1 LFQKFVD
8 KKDIRF
14 FKRKI
19 MYYLFFRSVR
29 KFLLKDI
36 LINIYNF
43 KIYASFKKNKTSHY
57 LLKKCDFDDYH
68 ELNIINKISRKKKVF
83 FLDAGC
89 NYGFYSFYTAA
100 ISNKNKILSI
110 EASKITAK
118 EFIKNLEINN
128 FKNIDF
134 YNKAISK
141 ENNNTITFNDSENDW
156 ESSLTHDDFEIK
168 LKSKI
173 KTTSID
179 YLLKSY
185 NLKEY
190 SVIIKLDIEGNEINA
205 LKGGLNV
212 IKNFFPLII
221 FEISKY
227 VFNVKSNIE
236 YFKEFLINF
245 NYSIYNTRKEKID
258 FDKIIS
264 DLNNLGEKYN
274 TMGNFYLVK
283 DNSNILNSFLEDE

>member
-1 LFQKFVD
+1 
-8 KKDIRF
+8 
-14 FKRKI
+14 
-19 MYYLFFRSVR
+19 MYYLLFRSVR

-68 ELNIINKISRKKKVF
+68 ELNIINKISRQKKVF

-110 EASKITAK
+110 EASKLTAK

-156 ESSLTHDDFEIK
+156 ESSQTHDDFEIK

-221 FEISKY
+221 IEISKY

-264 DLNNLGEKYN
+264 DLNNLGESYN

>member
-1 LFQKFVD
+1 
-8 KKDIRF
+8 
-14 FKRKI
+14 

-68 ELNIINKISRKKKVF
+68 ELNIINKISRQKKVF

-156 ESSLTHDDFEIK
+156 ESSQTHDDFEIK

-221 FEISKY
+221 IEISKY

-264 DLNNLGEKYN
+264 DLNNLGESYN

>member
-1 LFQKFVD
+1 
-8 KKDIRF
+8 
-14 FKRKI
+14 

-43 KIYASFKKNKTSHY
+43 KIYSSFKKNKTSHY
-57 LLKKCDFDDYH
+57 LLKKCDFDDLH
-68 ELNIINKISRKKKVF
+68 ELNIINKISRQKKVF

-156 ESSLTHDDFEIK
+156 ESSQTHDDFEIK

-264 DLNNLGEKYN
+264 ELNNLGENYN

-283 DNSNILNSFLEDE
+283 DNSNILSSFLEDE

>member
-1 LFQKFVD
+1 
-8 KKDIRF
+8 
-14 FKRKI
+14 

-43 KIYASFKKNKTSHY
+43 KIYSSFKKNKTSHY
-57 LLKKCDFDDYH
+57 LLKKCDFDDLH
-68 ELNIINKISRKKKVF
+68 ELNIINKISRQKKVF

-156 ESSLTHDDFEIK
+156 ESSQTHDDFEIK

-221 FEISKY
+221 IEISKY

-245 NYSIYNTRKEKID
+245 NYSIYNTKKEKID

-264 DLNNLGEKYN
+264 ELNNLGESYN
-274 TMGNFYLVK
+274 TMGNFYLLK

>member
-1 LFQKFVD
+1 
-8 KKDIRF
+8 
-14 FKRKI
+14 
-19 MYYLFFRSVR
+19 MYYLLFRSVR

-57 LLKKCDFDDYH
+57 LLKKCDFDDHH
-68 ELNIINKISRKKKVF
+68 ELNIINKISRQKKVF

-141 ENNNTITFNDSENDW
+141 ENNNTITFSDSENDW
-156 ESSLTHDDFEIK
+156 ESSQAHDDFEIK

-221 FEISKY
+221 IEISKY

-264 DLNNLGEKYN
+264 DLNNLGENYN

>member
-1 LFQKFVD
+1 
-8 KKDIRF
+8 
-14 FKRKI
+14 

-43 KIYASFKKNKTSHY
+43 KVYASFKKNKTSHY
-57 LLKKCDFDDYH
+57 LLKKCDFDDHH
-68 ELNIINKISRKKKVF
+68 ELNIINKISRQKKVF

-156 ESSLTHDDFEIK
+156 ESSQTHDDFEIK

-221 FEISKY
+221 IEISKY

-245 NYSIYNTRKEKID
+245 NYSIYNTKKEKID

-264 DLNNLGEKYN
+264 ELNNLGESYN

>member
-1 LFQKFVD
+1 
-8 KKDIRF
+8 
-14 FKRKI
+14 
-19 MYYLFFRSVR
+19 MFFRSVR

-43 KIYASFKKNKTSHY
+43 KIYASFKKNKTSYY
-57 LLKKCDFDDYH
+57 LLKKCDFDDHH

-110 EASKITAK
+110 EASKITAQ

-156 ESSLTHDDFEIK
+156 ESSQTHDNFEIK

-264 DLNNLGEKYN
+264 DLNNLGENYN
-274 TMGNFYLVK
+274 TMGNFYLIK

>member
-1 LFQKFVD
+1 
-8 KKDIRF
+8 
-14 FKRKI
+14 

-43 KIYASFKKNKTSHY
+43 KIYSSFKKNKTSHY
-57 LLKKCDFDDYH
+57 LLKKCDFDDLH
-68 ELNIINKISRKKKVF
+68 ELNIINKISRQKKVF

-156 ESSLTHDDFEIK
+156 ESSQTHDDFEIK

-264 DLNNLGEKYN
+264 ELNNLGENYN

-283 DNSNILNSFLEDE
+283 NDSNILNSFLEDE